1 MKPLFGRRPWDSF
14 FREKMTK
21 IFTDKSYII
30 DVGGG
35 LRIDPSKN
43 NRRKEHEWID
53 KYLPNVKYT
62 VLDKVADYNPDLVGD
77 IHDLPL
83 PDNSVDAILLINLL
97 EHVEQPH
104 KAVQEAYRVLKP
116 GGYCYIDVPFLF
128 YYHPMKG
135 YYKDYFRFTR
145 DGLEYLTRDFKSTEI
160 QNVRGAVATVMNL
173 FPFFSKKTRIFEAL
187 DVLFG
192 KEDSNQ
198 ASCYRV
204 FCVK

>member
-1 MKPLFGRRPWDSF
+1 MKSLFNTRPWDTF

-21 IFTDKSYII
+21 IFTEKNYII

-43 NRRKEHEWID
+43 NRRKEHSWID
-53 KYLPNVKYT
+53 AYLPKVKYT

-77 IHDLPL
+77 IHNLSL

-97 EHVEQPH
+97 EHVEEPH
-104 KAVQEAYRVLKP
+104 KAVKEAHRVLKP

-128 YYHPMKG
+128 YYHPMKN

-173 FPFFSKKTRIFEAL
+173 FPIFSKRTRFFEAL

-192 KEDSNQ
+192 KEGSNQ